1 MNTIFRLSLRAKI
14 ALCVGVSI
22 LLISVAGVLFTRQ
35 LMITELREEL
45 EERGRSMAQS
55 LEDRSVDHIL
65 RGNFFDLHHLIQE
78 TSTNSKDV
86 RYVFVLDPRGN
97 VIDHTFE
104 SGFPVDLRLLLNPGS
119 GEEYRSQ
126 LLRTEEGFIRD
137 IAVPVFDGK
146 AGFLHVGMSE
156 GYIESTVSQALFKL
170 FIGSGI
176 ALLAGVALSWFIVGF
191 ITRPVLRL
199 VNVADAVRGG
209 DLASRASITTQ
220 DEIGRL
226 GTAFDAMTQELSTK
240 IDELYATNIR
250 LAALNE
256 LANLSSRPRQMD
268 SLLSEIIGKLL
279 SLVQADAGG
288 ILFERDER
296 GSGYSVYTGF
306 SQVYVRGVDELMFN
320 SSSRV
325 RKRILDRATY
335 PASEFGLV
343 EPRLLSLVEN
353 DEFHIFASA
362 PIFIKE
368 DMAGAIHVARRM
380 ELPFTPRE
388 QELLLS
394 VAAQVGTMLTNRQ
407 LLKEAS
413 QAEALRYLNQ
423 MKSEFAVQ
431 ASHELR
437 TPATAIK
444 GYIETLLRP
453 DMALDGNEKNQILE
467 DMNDVTDRLNRL
479 IQDVLNVA
487 RIDSRTQDIRKD
499 KIILRPLLH
508 RIVQRLGR
516 QSSRHHL
523 VVEIDENVGHIFG
536 DEDRLEDILENLISN
551 AAKFSPSGG
560 TITVSARNSI
570 LPRKNEQFQNVNPSE
585 LGTLFTQFATISVKD
600 EGIGIAAEEIPNLFQ
615 QFYQIT
621 GESVT
626 RTGGIGMG
634 LYICKSYV
642 EAMGGKIW
650 VDSDKNKGSTFSFTI
665 PAIELMPKQIP
676 KRGRLADLAKRR
688 R

>member
-1 MNTIFRLSLRAKI
+1 MNLINRLSLRTKI

-22 LLISVAGVLFTRQ
+22 LLISVAGALFTRQ
-35 LMITELREEL
+35 LMITELRAEL
-45 EERGRSMAQS
+45 EEHGRSIAQS

-78 TSTNSKDV
+78 TSTNNKNV

-104 SGFPVDLRLLLNPGS
+104 SGFPVDLRLLLNPES

-126 LLRTEEGFIRD
+126 LLHTEEGFIRD

-156 GYIESTVSQALFKL
+156 TYIESAVSQALFKL
-170 FIGSGI
+170 LIGSGI
-176 ALLAGVALSWFIVGF
+176 ALLVGVALSWFIVGF

-209 DLASRASITTQ
+209 DLASRASITTR

-226 GTAFDAMTQELSTK
+226 GEAFDAMTQELSTK
-240 IDELYATNIR
+240 IDELQATNIS
-250 LAALNE
+250 LAALND
-256 LANLSSRPRQMD
+256 LANLISRTGQMD
-268 SLLSEIIGKLL
+268 DLLSEILEKLL
-279 SLVQADAGG
+279 DLVQADAGG

-296 GSGYSVYTGF
+296 GSGYSVHTGF
-306 SQVYVRGVDELMFN
+306 SQVYVRGVAELMFN
-320 SSSRV
+320 SSNQE

-335 PASEFGLV
+335 PASEFGPV
-343 EPRLLSLVEN
+343 EPRLLSLVKS
-353 DEFHIFASA
+353 DGFHNFAGA
-362 PIFIKE
+362 PLFVNE
-368 DMAGAIHVARRM
+368 EMAGALHVARRIVLPVTSR
-380 ELPFTPRE
+380 ELN
-388 QELLLS
+388 LLLS
-394 VAAQVGTMLTNRQ
+394 IAAQVGIMMTNRQ
-407 LLKEAS
+407 LLKEAN
-413 QAEALRYLNQ
+413 QAEVLRHLNQ
-423 MKSEFAVQ
+423 MKSEFAIR
-431 ASHELR
+431 ASHDLR

-444 GYIETLLRP
+444 GYVETLLRP
-453 DMALDGNEKNQILE
+453 DMALDDNEQKQILE

-479 IQDVLNVA
+479 ILDVLNVA
-487 RIDSRTQDIRKD
+487 RIDSRTQNIRKD
-499 KIILRPLLH
+499 KLALRPLLH
-508 RIVQRLGR
+508 RVIQRLGR
-516 QSSRHHL
+516 QNSRHHL
-523 VVEIDENVGHIFG
+523 IIEIDQNVRSVLG
-536 DEDRLEDILENLISN
+536 DADRLEDILENLTSN
-551 AAKFSPSGG
+551 AVKFSPGGG

-570 LPRKNEQFQNVNPSE
+570 LPRKNEHCQNVNPSK
-585 LGTLFTQFATISVKD
+585 LGTLFTQFVTISVKD

-650 VDSDKNKGSTFSFTI
+650 VDSEKDKGATLSFTI
-665 PAIELMPKQIP
+665 PAIELLPKQTP
-676 KRGRLADLAKRR
+676 KRGRTTDLAKRR